1 MGLPCGFDG
10 TSVGHP
16 WGSHETSDG
25 LSWPFERS
33 TINSHS
39 MGLRWKWN
47 TPFLRYFDGMPI
59 GHPKALMEFTR
70 TTYSSAIGFG
80 TSVGLP
86 WCSHGAPKDVHWV
99 STRLPWDQ
107 TGGFSWNDIVFNG
120 NPWVFLW
127 EIHFPSLGLPWDCRW
142 IPMEIPRGFHDAC
155 AWESGAFVV
164 LAWCVD
170 VSSIKAP
177 PNDPCLILTVTLWWR

>member
-1 MGLPCGFDG
+1 MHKGLPWNDHGASMGLFWNFYGVVVSPRRSMGLPCGFDG

-39 MGLRWKWN
+39 MGRRWKWN

-86 WCSHGAPKDVHWV
+86 WCSHGAPIG
-99 STRLPWDQ
+99 RPL
-107 TGGFSWNDIVFNG
+107 GFYETSVGPDRGIF
-120 NPWVFLW
+120 
-127 EIHFPSLGLPWDCRW
+127 
-142 IPMEIPRGFHDAC
+142 ME
-155 AWESGAFVV
+155 
-164 LAWCVD
+164 
-170 VSSIKAP
+170 
-177 PNDPCLILTVTLWWR
+177 